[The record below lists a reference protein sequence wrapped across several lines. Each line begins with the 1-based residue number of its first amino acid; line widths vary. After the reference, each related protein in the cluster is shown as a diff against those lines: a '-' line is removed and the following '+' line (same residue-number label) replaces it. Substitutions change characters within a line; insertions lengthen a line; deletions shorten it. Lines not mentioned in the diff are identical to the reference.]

1 MEKLKSTLILFLV
14 FAFSSCSSVKVIT
27 DQDTSADFS
36 SYKSYNF
43 LGWQNDSDKIIG
55 DLDKKRIHDSFIKE
69 FEARGLQLVQ
79 SDGDI
84 AVSLFIVVDEK
95 TSTTAHTDY
104 YTTRYRAYHPY
115 RRGWNQGYAT
125 TTFTQNDYMEG
136 TLVLDVFDGTSKEQI
151 WQGVA
156 RSTIDENPANRE
168 KGIPKKI
175 AALMK
180 KFPVP
185 KTDAL

>member
-1 MEKLKSTLILFLV
+1 MRNFKSSFILLV
-14 FAFSSCSSVKVIT
+14 VILLASCSPVKVIT
-27 DQDTSADFS
+27 DQDETADFS
-36 SYKSYNF
+36 SYNTYYF
-43 LGWQNDSDKIIG
+43 LGWQNNSDEIISE
-55 DLDKKRIHDSFIKE
+55 LDKKRIHDAFIKE
-69 FEARGLQLVQ
+69 FEARGMKLVQ
-79 SDGDI
+79 SDGDM

-104 YTTRYRAYHPY
+104 YTSLYRAYHPY

-136 TLVLDVFDGTSKEQI
+136 TLVLDVFDGKSKDQI

-156 RSTIDENPANRE
+156 RSTINENPESR
-168 KGIPKKI
+168 KKDIPKKI

-180 KFPVP
+180 KFPVH
-185 KTDAL
+185 KIDE

>member
-1 MEKLKSTLILFLV
+1 MRNLISIFILLV
-14 FAFSSCSSVKVIT
+14 AILLAFCSPVKVIT
-27 DQDTSADFS
+27 DQDKNADFS
-36 SYKSYNF
+36 SYKTYNF
-43 LGWQNDSDKIIG
+43 LGWQNNSDEIIN
-55 DLDKKRIHDSFIKE
+55 DLDKKRIHDAFINE
-69 FEARGLQLVQ
+69 FKARGMEFVQ

-104 YTTRYRAYHPY
+104 YATRYRAYHPY

-136 TLVLDVFDGTSKEQI
+136 TLVLDVFDGKSKDQI

-156 RSTIDENPANRE
+156 RSTINENPGSRE

-180 KFPVP
+180 NFPVQ
-185 KTDAL
+185 KTDK